1 MGRAGPRT
9 GPSNSTLV
17 NGAKTANVVRRT
29 GVQGKQPIKKL
40 VIKNFTGKDLFILAS
55 SHGIF
60 FNHDGQDKSNLSHPS
75 RVNCNKNGKTGT
87 DCFTPLVPPCPPDRN
102 TFIEQVTPQLPK
114 DYELETWKVLQEAV
128 RAIQESRP
136 VPSSLE
142 ELYKT
147 CENLCHQKYADS
159 TYNRLKAEVE
169 SHVRTVVESLNADQT
184 EKEPFLEHVHRAWT
198 DHCRQLIM
206 IRSIFLYLDRTFVL
220 QTLGVSSIWEM
231 GLDLW
236 RTLVMSQPEIRS
248 KVIGG
253 ILSLVDMDRT
263 GDAVSQPLILSML
276 RMLSDIHLYT
286 SLFETP
292 FLQASRSFY
301 HVEGGEYATK
311 LTVPEYLRHANKRL
325 KEETHRFEGYLD
337 KSTRRGLISAVE
349 GEMLERWNDML
360 LQKGFE
366 GAMVAHNLADLK
378 LWHDLLARVNGL
390 EKLSFHFG
398 NYVKVI
404 TCLVSTLAKI

>member
-1 MGRAGPRT
+1 
-9 GPSNSTLV
+9 
-17 NGAKTANVVRRT
+17 
-29 GVQGKQPIKKL
+29 
-40 VIKNFTGKDLFILAS
+40 
-55 SHGIF
+55 
-60 FNHDGQDKSNLSHPS
+60 
-75 RVNCNKNGKTGT
+75 
-87 DCFTPLVPPCPPDRN
+87 
-102 TFIEQVTPQLPK
+102 
-114 DYELETWKVLQEAV
+114 
-128 RAIQESRP
+128 
-136 VPSSLE
+136 
-142 ELYKT
+142 
-147 CENLCHQKYADS
+147 
-159 TYNRLKAEVE
+159 
-169 SHVRTVVESLNADQT
+169 
-184 EKEPFLEHVHRAWT
+184 
-198 DHCRQLIM
+198 
-206 IRSIFLYLDRTFVL
+206 
-220 QTLGVSSIWEM
+220 
-231 GLDLW
+231 
-236 RTLVMSQPEIRS
+236 MSQPEIRS

-253 ILSLVDMDRT
+253 ILSLVDMDRM

-311 LTVPEYLRHANKRL
+311 LTVPEYLRHVNKRL

-366 GAMVAHNLADLK
+366 SVMVAHNLADLK

-404 TCLVSTLAKI
+404 AYLLSTLAKI